1 MGRTSMLAALTLGGG
16 GTDHPV
22 ASNRPKNL
30 LAALKTPFLVLTI
43 RLVAV
48 ADGLSEAIEIAFV
61 ALLTVNDGGDDF
73 FKTRITKGR
82 RVVIRAPR

>member
-1 MGRTSMLAALTLGGG
+1 M
-16 GTDHPV
+16 

-30 LAALKTPFLVLTI
+30 LAVLKTPFLVLTI

-48 ADGLSEAIEIAFV
+48 ANGLSEAIEIAFV

-82 RVVIRAPR
+82 RVVILAPR